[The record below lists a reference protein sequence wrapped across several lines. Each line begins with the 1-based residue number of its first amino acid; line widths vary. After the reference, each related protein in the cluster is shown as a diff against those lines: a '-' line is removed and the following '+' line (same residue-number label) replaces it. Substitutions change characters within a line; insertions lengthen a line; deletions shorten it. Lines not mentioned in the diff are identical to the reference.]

1 MATETTAALATID
14 ASAALVLMEN
24 PPAAVLAE
32 AQQAAQAL
40 QQVIA
45 SKPKKVIM
53 GGEQYLEFED
63 WQTLGR
69 FYGITA
75 KEDGDPEYVEFGPTA
90 GFKASAVALFRGEI
104 LSRATAYCLN
114 DEEKWS
120 SRPKYEW
127 AYVKASGQNLECAC
141 AAGACDRHSV
151 ADPGRDEL
159 IWVSNPDTGKNRPLK
174 EKVLSGE
181 ERVPLFQLS
190 SMAQTRAC
198 AKALRNV
205 LSWVVVM
212 AGYRPTPAEELD
224 GMATS
229 TSTRGDVVEAERVA
243 PAAQA
248 PAQAQARA
256 PQPARQAAPPSRPAA
271 AQTKTRPA
279 AGGKPS
285 KCPRCGRGAV
295 IQNKRD
301 GHGYYCWPNAKEK
314 GCGYKWDDGDE
325 AIHAAAADE
334 RQASGEIFPPDDF
347 QVSDDDVP
355 F

>member
-1 MATETTAALATID
+1 MASNGSEALATID
-14 ASAALVLMEN
+14 APAALVLMEN

-32 AQQAAQAL
+32 AHTAAKAL
-40 QQVIA
+40 QSVIA
-45 SKPKKVIM
+45 GKPNPVMM
-53 GGEQYLEFED
+53 GGVQYLEFED

-75 KEDGDPEYVEFGPTA
+75 KEDGDPEFVDFGTA
-90 GFKASAVALFRGEI
+90 KGFKASAVALFRGETI
-104 LSRATAYCLN
+104 SRATAYCLD

-120 SRPKYEW
+120 TRPKYAW
-127 AYVKASGQNLECAC
+127 AYVKRSG
-141 AAGACDRHSV
+141 GHSV
-151 ADPGRDEL
+151 EDPGPDEL
-159 IWVSNPDTGKNRPLK
+159 IWIANPDKPGKNRPQK
-174 EKVLSGE
+174 EKVLIGE

-190 SMAQTRAC
+190 SMAQTRAA

-205 LSWVVVM
+205 LSWVVVL

-224 GMATS
+224 GMAT
-229 TSTRGDVVEAERVA
+229 RDVVDAEPVRPA
-243 PAAQA
+243 PAAASPA
-248 PAQAQARA
+248 PARKPHLAGQVVTPRQQAEPPA
-256 PQPARQAAPPSRPAA
+256 PQPAARP
-271 AQTKTRPA
+271 

-301 GHGYYCWPNAKEK
+301 GHGWYCWPNAKEK

-325 AIHAAAADE
+325 AVHAAAADQ
-334 RQASGEIFPPDDF
+334 RQAHPDLFPPDDF